1 MAIDSSIP
9 LAGQS
14 PNFDFGGSFQK
25 GFGGAEA
32 MQRAPIEREKM
43 QLENQQTKTGN
54 EAKNLELASAKLAAV
69 GGLLAGVKDQQSYLA
84 HLNAG
89 IEMGVIPPE
98 FAQKYPNYDPVGIR
112 SFTDNMAMQKSKLDE
127 QLKQAQIQQMTAGGS
142 TGVLLDRLQSEPGLM
157 DTYLGKSNANKGLI
171 STGGNIQVAPG
182 YNQAVASTEG
192 AKKAAEQEAILGNAG
207 NIEAAKATGK
217 ITGEASGEKAK
228 RAAGAE
234 NVITLLDEAEKIL
247 PMATNGLM
255 SRGYRGA
262 MNAFGQST
270 DASQADRQLAV
281 LSAALT
287 ASVPKMSG
295 PQSDR
300 DVAMYKQAAGD
311 VANEDVPYKD
321 RLAAV
326 KTIRGLQEKY
336 KDAVKETIG
345 EMPGSQADIQAA
357 SELGAAPAKPAASK
371 SQALEELR
379 KRGHKL

>member
-14 PNFDFGGSFQK
+14 PNFDFAGSFQK
-25 GFGGAEA
+25 GFNSTEA

-54 EAKNLELASAKLAAV
+54 EAKKLELASAKLSAV
-69 GGLLAGVKDQQSYLA
+69 GGLLAGVNDQQSYLA

-98 FAQKYPNYDPVGIR
+98 FAQKFPNYDPVGIK
-112 SFTDNMAMQKSKLDE
+112 SYTENISMQKSKLDE
-127 QLKQAQIQQMTAGGS
+127 QLKKAQIQQMTAGGS

-171 STGGNIQVAPG
+171 STDGNIQVAPG

-192 AKKAAEQEAILGNAG
+192 AKKAAEQQAVLGAAG
-207 NIEAAKATGK
+207 DIEAAKASGK

-228 RAAGAE
+228 KAAGAD
-234 NVITLLDEAEKIL
+234 NTLMLLDEAEKLL
-247 PMATNGLM
+247 PSATNGLGDRAV
-255 SRGYRGA
+255 RGFA
-262 MNAFGQST
+262 NTFGVST
-270 DASQADRQLAV
+270 ESSQADRQLAV

-295 PQSDR
+295 PQSDK

-311 VANEDVPYKD
+311 VANPDVPYKD

-326 KTIRGLQEKY
+326 KTIRTLQEKY
-336 KDAVKETIG
+336 KDAVKESVG

-357 SELGAAPAKPAASK
+357 SELGAAPAKPPVSK
-371 SQALEELR
+371 SQALARLR
-379 KRGHKL
+379 TRGHKL